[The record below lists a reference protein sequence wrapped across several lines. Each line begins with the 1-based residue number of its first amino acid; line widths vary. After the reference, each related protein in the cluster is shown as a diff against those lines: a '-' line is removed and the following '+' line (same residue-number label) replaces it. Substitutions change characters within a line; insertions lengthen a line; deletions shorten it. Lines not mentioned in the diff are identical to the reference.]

1 MTRTPLLIA
10 IVVTAALAGCSN
22 EDQNNVAGTGDG
34 NTTNAAVELPPSI
47 AASKTY
53 RCGDNTITYVD
64 WMTDNK
70 SANIR
75 VGEGGAA
82 TMVTAPEPG
91 QPMVSANGYS
101 LTGTVSESSISLTT
115 PEHGKQSCKA

>member
-1 MTRTPLLIA
+1 MTRTPLLLA

-34 NTTNAAVELPPSI
+34 NTTNVAVELPPSI

-53 RCGDNTITYVD
+53 RCSDNTITYVD
-64 WMTDNK
+64 WMTDN
-70 SANIR
+70 SPRTSVLAR
-75 VGEGGAA
+75 AGGDDGDCPRAGPADDQGEWLFPDRHGSG
-82 TMVTAPEPG
+82 
-91 QPMVSANGYS
+91 
-101 LTGTVSESSISLTT
+101 SSISLTT